1 MPEVLKPEEACTIVV
16 TWQPTTKGL
25 AQGVLMVQHSGKAG
39 MAQAELKGFCSRRRR
54 RRRGRR
60 ARWSC
65 LPSAGLRDVAGGMA
79 LKAVG
84 GVEQPYDG
92 GD

>member
-39 MAQAELKGFCSRRRR
+39 WRRR
-54 RRRGRR
+54 
-60 ARWSC
+60 S
-65 LPSAGLRDVAGGMA
+65 
-79 LKAVG
+79 
-84 GVEQPYDG
+84 
-92 GD
+92 